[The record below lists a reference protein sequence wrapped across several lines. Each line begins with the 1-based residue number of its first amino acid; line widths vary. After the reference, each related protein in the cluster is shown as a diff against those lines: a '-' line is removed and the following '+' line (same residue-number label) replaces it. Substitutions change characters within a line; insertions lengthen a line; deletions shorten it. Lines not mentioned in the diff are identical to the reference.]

1 MRVKGRFVIV
11 SWDGGGNVP
20 PALAIGRRLG
30 LAGHQVRILGSPS
43 LQDRFESGGLDFR
56 GFRHAPDWGSHLG
69 RTFDVA
75 YLLELLCGPGVGQ
88 DLESELAREPADAAV
103 VDFMLWGAL
112 AKAEQTRIATA
123 AFVHTLYQ
131 MNREGSPGA
140 VWNEQDLATTNQTRR
155 ALGLA
160 PIVRG
165 GELWDA
171 VELMLVLVPKAFDR
185 PAANLPHNV
194 RYVGPVLGQVEN
206 RKVWDLP
213 WAPDH
218 PDPLVLVSF
227 STTHMAQEV
236 LLQRTLDAL
245 TGLRIRGLVTA
256 GPSVDTTL
264 LNPTSNTV
272 VRSHI
277 DHQTVLPH
285 TAAVITH
292 AGLST
297 VMAALTHGVPLL
309 CVPMGRD
316 QGPNSERVEACG
328 AGRTISPDCTAE
340 EIRAALKDVLGS
352 PRYKQGAQR
361 MARIIKREANGSMVV
376 PLLES
381 LLPKEVV

>member
-1 MRVKGRFVIV
+1 MIV

-30 LAGHQVRILGSPS
+30 QAGHRVRVLGSPS
-43 LQDRFESGGLDFR
+43 LQDRFQSSGLDFS

-69 RTFDVA
+69 RTFDAA
-75 YLLELLCGPGVGQ
+75 YLVELLCGRGVGQ

-112 AKAEQTRIATA
+112 AKAEQSRIATA

-131 MNREGSPGA
+131 INREGGA
-140 VWNEQDLATTNQTRR
+140 GAIWDEQDLAITNQTRR
-155 ALGLA
+155 AFGLA

-165 GELWDA
+165 GALWDA

-194 RYVGPVLGQVEN
+194 HYVGPVLGPVEN

-213 WAPDH
+213 WLPDH

-227 STTHMAQEV
+227 STTYMGQEV
-236 LLQRTLDAL
+236 VLQRALDAL
-245 TGLRIRGLVTA
+245 IGLRVRGLVTA
-256 GPSVDTTL
+256 GPSVDATL
-264 LNPTSNTV
+264 LNPSSNTV
-272 VRSHI
+272 VLSHI

-292 AGLST
+292 AGFGT

-309 CVPMGRD
+309 CLPMGRD
-316 QGPNSERVEACG
+316 QGANSEHVEACG
-328 AGRTISPDCTAE
+328 AGRTISPNSTAE
-340 EIRAALKDVLGS
+340 EMRTALKDVLES
-352 PRYKQGAQR
+352 PRYKQGARR

-381 LLPKEVV
+381 LLPQEVS